1 MTPPAANCAA
11 RAAELDALVAPDRY
25 YADFMAEY
33 LALPRERIHVIRA
46 GTEPPG
52 ARPPAIPLP
61 ANRPPTIGFLSR
73 ICPEKGLHQLLDAW
87 RLLAEDAELPPLR
100 VRAAGYLAPADRPYL
115 AGLLED
121 LASCGLAEQFEYVGE
136 LDRGGKIAFLQSL
149 DVFCLPSIARESKAL
164 AVLEAWANGVPA
176 VLPAHGAFPEMVADT
191 GGGLLFEP
199 GNPAA
204 LAAALRQMIQQP
216 ELAAEL
222 RPPRSGGRPPAL
234 SCPAAWPKTR

>member
-1 MTPPAANCAA
+1 M
-11 RAAELDALVAPDRY
+11 
-25 YADFMAEY
+25 
-33 LALPRERIHVIRA
+33 
-46 GTEPPG
+46 
-52 ARPPAIPLP
+52 
-61 ANRPPTIGFLSR
+61 
-73 ICPEKGLHQLLDAW
+73 
-87 RLLAEDAELPPLR
+87 
-100 VRAAGYLAPADRPYL
+100 
-115 AGLLED
+115 
-121 LASCGLAEQFEYVGE
+121 GE

-216 ELAAEL
+216 SWLPSAAAALQEAVHQ
-222 RPPRSGGRPPAL
+222 RYHARRGR
-234 SCPAAWPKTR
+234 KTR